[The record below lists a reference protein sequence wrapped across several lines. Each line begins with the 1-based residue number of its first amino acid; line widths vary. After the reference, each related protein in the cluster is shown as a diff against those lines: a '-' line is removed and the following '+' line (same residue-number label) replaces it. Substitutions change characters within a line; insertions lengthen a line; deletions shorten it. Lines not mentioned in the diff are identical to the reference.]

1 MTTAAARTDQ
11 NTSVSSIL
19 HLAFELSLKNWKL
32 GFSTG
37 FGQKARQRNIPA
49 GNLTALKDEIS
60 KARKRFGLADTV
72 PVVSCYEAGRE
83 GYWLHRHLVE
93 QGIQNVIVDSASIE
107 VNRRA
112 RRAKSDK
119 LDLDKLLTMLIRY
132 HLGERKVWK
141 VLHVPSLEA
150 EDNRNPHRELQEL
163 KRERTRQV
171 NRIKGLLA
179 TQGIRMTGR
188 NHIATDLERL
198 RLWDGRPLSDC
209 LKRRLERLYARI
221 DFLDEQ
227 IDEIRQQR
235 AEQLMYTNTAEVKKV
250 RQLMLLKGIGP
261 NSAWIFGMEFF
272 NWRKFRNRR
281 EVGASAG
288 LTPSPYQSGEM
299 SRDRGISK
307 AGNRFIRGIIV
318 QNAWAWLR
326 FQPESALT
334 KWYEKRFAPGG
345 SRLRRIGIVALS
357 RKLLIALWRYV
368 EFGEIPEGAVLKG

>member
-1 MTTAAARTDQ
+1 MTTAAARTEQ
-11 NTSVSSIL
+11 NTPVSITL
-19 HLAFELSLKNWKL
+19 HLAFELSQKTWKL

-37 FGQKARQRNIPA
+37 FGQKARQRNVPA
-49 GNLTALKDEIS
+49 GNLTALEKEIS
-60 KARKRFGLADTV
+60 LARQRFGLDDTV
-72 PVVSCYEAGRE
+72 PVVSCYEAGRD
-83 GYWLHRHLVE
+83 GYWLHRYLTE
-93 QGIQNVIVDSASIE
+93 QGIQNAIVDSASIE

-141 VLHVPSLEA
+141 VLHVPSPEA

-179 TQGIRMTGR
+179 TQGVRMSGR
-188 NHIATDLERL
+188 NHIAVDLDRL
-198 RLWDGRPLSDC
+198 KLWNGQPLSES
-209 LKRRLERLYARI
+209 LRRRLQRLYARI
-221 DFLDEQ
+221 DFLNEQ

-235 AEQLMYTNTAEVKKV
+235 AELLLFSPAPEVKQV

-261 NSAWIFGMEFF
+261 NSAWVFGTEFF

-288 LTPSPYQSGEM
+288 LTPCPYQSGEM

-326 FQPESALT
+326 FQPESTLT
-334 KWYEKRFAPGG
+334 KWYEERFAQGG

-368 EFGEIPEGAVLKG
+368 EFGEIPEGAILKG